1 MILID
6 TNIISEMMKT
16 TPSNAV
22 VSWFDR
28 QKTTELFI
36 TSITIAEISYGLN
49 ILSEGKRR
57 NSLETV
63 FNKAIVNAFKHRIL
77 SFDENAAHFYGKIM
91 GQRKELGRPLSVLD
105 GQIAAIARAHGF
117 SIATRNIR
125 DFSDC
130 ELTLINPFID

>member
-57 NSLETV
+57 SSLETV